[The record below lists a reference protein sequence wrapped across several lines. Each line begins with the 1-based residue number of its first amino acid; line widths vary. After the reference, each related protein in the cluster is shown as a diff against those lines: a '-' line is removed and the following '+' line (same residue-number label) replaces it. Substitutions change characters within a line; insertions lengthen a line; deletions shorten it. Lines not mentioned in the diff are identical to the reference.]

1 MTHFGIIC
9 PATAGHLNPMTTL
22 GWELQQRGH
31 QVTLFGLLDAR
42 STTLSAGL
50 GFSAIGE
57 SDYPLGAMAQIF
69 DRQGQLSGLK
79 SIRYAVTWSGDIIA
93 TFLKEAPAVVKA
105 AGVEVLLIDQISPEG
120 GTIANFLE
128 IPFISVANALM
139 SYRDLSIP
147 PSNTAWSYSP
157 ARWAKLRN
165 LCGHTLLD
173 RIAQP
178 VVDAIAEYRRE
189 WQLPKYNHPNDF
201 YSPLALI
208 SQQPSAFEFPRQN
221 LPKHIHFTGPLFN
234 SLSRPAVDFPYAQ
247 LTGKPLIY
255 ASLGTL
261 QNRLQH
267 VFQDIAQACVGLDAQ
282 LVISL
287 GNGITAASLPKL
299 PGAPIVVN
307 YAPQLELLQKAALV
321 ITHAGLNTTLES
333 LSNGVPMVAI
343 PISLD
348 QPGVAARIAWTGTG
362 EVVALDRSS
371 GSRLHAAVKRVL
383 TKDTYQQNALRLQAA
398 IHSAGGVSRA
408 ADIAERVANTGLP
421 VLSQTSAVFS

>member
-79 SIRYAVTWSGDIIA
+79 SIRYAVTWIGDIIA

-157 ARWAKLRN
+157 AGWAKLRN

-287 GNGITAASLPKL
+287 GNG
-299 PGAPIVVN
+299 
-307 YAPQLELLQKAALV
+307 
-321 ITHAGLNTTLES
+321 
-333 LSNGVPMVAI
+333 VPMVAI

-362 EVVALDRSS
+362 EVVALNRLS

-398 IHSAGGVSRA
+398 IHSADGVSRA

-421 VLSQTSAVFS
+421 VLSQTSAVVMS

>member
-9 PATAGHLNPMTTL
+9 PATTGHLNPMTTL

-42 STTLSAGL
+42 SVSNSTGL
-50 GFSAIGE
+50 GFGAIGE

-69 DRQGQLSGLK
+69 DRQGRLSGLK
-79 SIRYAVTWSGDIIA
+79 GVRYTITWIGDITA
-93 TFLKEAPAVVKA
+93 TFLKEAPALIKA
-105 AGVEVLLIDQISPEG
+105 AGVEVLLVDQISPEG

-128 IPFISVANALM
+128 IPFVSVANALM

-147 PSNTAWSYSP
+147 PSNTPWSYSP

-165 LCGHTLLD
+165 WFGHTLIE
-173 RIAQP
+173 RIVQP
-178 VVDAIAEYRRE
+178 VVDTIVEYRRE
-189 WQLPKYNHPNDF
+189 WQLPTYKHPNDF
-201 YSPLALI
+201 YSSLALI
-208 SQQPSAFEFPRQN
+208 SQQPIAFEFPRQN
-221 LPKHIHFTGPLFN
+221 LPKHIHFTGPFSN

-287 GNGITAASLPKL
+287 GGGINAASLPKL
-299 PGAPIVVN
+299 LGDPIMVN
-307 YAPQLELLQKAALV
+307 YAPQLELLQRAALV

-333 LSNGVPMVAI
+333 LSNAVPMVAI

-348 QPGVAARIAWTGTG
+348 QPSVAARITWTGTG
-362 EVVALDRSS
+362 EVVALNKLSE
-371 GSRLHAAVKRVL
+371 SRLHAAVQRVL
-383 TKDTYQQNALRLQAA
+383 TENTYKQNALRLQAS
-398 IHSAGGVSRA
+398 ILSAGGVSRA
-408 ADIAERVANTGLP
+408 ADIAEQVAQTGQP
-421 VLSQTSAVFS
+421 VLV